1 MKKKMV
7 KVLWFFLIFVLTSN
21 TKGFA
26 SAIDLSLS
34 ISAIPVSPS
43 NYDGTALSASSN
55 KMHTSGKLI
64 GHCISTQ
71 NISCVIPLKIRGKKG
86 RYAFASPF
94 VTPRPVLRTGTPSL
108 NLRGVQECAS
118 SFHPAKKL
126 STSGSAIVSAGSSSL
141 TLNYISIDSIQQSK
155 VTSNNLSDIFI
166 PPKITI

>member
-1 MKKKMV
+1 MKKKMI
-7 KVLWFFLIFVLTSN
+7 KVLWVLLIFALTSN

-26 SAIDLSLS
+26 SAIDGSLS
-34 ISAIPVSPS
+34 IAPFPVSPS
-43 NYDGTALSASSN
+43 NYDSTALSASSN
-55 KMHTSGKLI
+55 KIHASEKLI
-64 GHCISTQ
+64 GYCISTQ

-94 VTPRPVLRTGTPSL
+94 VISRPVLRTGTPPL

-126 STSGSAIVSAGSSSL
+126 SDPGSAIADTGSSSL
-141 TLNYISIDSIQQSK
+141 TLNCISVISLKTSQ
-155 VTSNNLSDIFI
+155 VTSNNLSAIFI